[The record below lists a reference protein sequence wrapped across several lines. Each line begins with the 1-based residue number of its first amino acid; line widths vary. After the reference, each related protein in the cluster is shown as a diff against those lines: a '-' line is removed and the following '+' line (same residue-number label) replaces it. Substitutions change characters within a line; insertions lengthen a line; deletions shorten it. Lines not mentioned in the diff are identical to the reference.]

1 MGAKRY
7 SACYLKSIG
16 IDPHDFKSM
25 YGIKSEC
32 DIEIDS
38 NSGEI
43 ILVVNKTNQL
53 ISTGEYIDDYENNKN
68 LDKEK

>member
-7 SACYLKSIG
+7 SASYLKSIG

-53 ISTGEYIDDYENNKN
+53 IPTGEYVEDYENDEN
-68 LDKEK
+68 LNEEN